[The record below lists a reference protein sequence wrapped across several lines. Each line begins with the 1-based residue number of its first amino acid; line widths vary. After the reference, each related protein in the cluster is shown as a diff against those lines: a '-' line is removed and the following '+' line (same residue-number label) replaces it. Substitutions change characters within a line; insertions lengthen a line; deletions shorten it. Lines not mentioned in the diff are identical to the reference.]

1 MKFRRKLKLVD
12 QFFLTFSILIII
24 PLIILF
30 GYTYTKMSYMIR
42 ENTIASTNVAFNQS
56 CSFISYKID
65 RLYDTANSLIIDNN
79 ITSIL
84 INNPKDYSIPN
95 QIEDLQLLRSY
106 IYSYQHNIDI
116 SDIEIYLNDDFIYS
130 NEKVNIFPLSSLA
143 NSKWLSI
150 TKDLNVR
157 YFWAPYSYISDK
169 NEDSV
174 VLGKCIVNPKDY
186 TNPIGYLFIKFNTT
200 DLTDIITKTNSNAQ
214 SFSCI
219 VNSYNDVIATT
230 DNTLYSKYKNII
242 ENTIPQNDTSLHKYK
257 YDSDDIYVQSSSIDK
272 TDWKIVN
279 IVPYS
284 TINSEITNQ
293 RICLILIVILFG
305 GAALIAGYKFFN
317 SITSRLYKVIE
328 GMRHVHADNLDN
340 FIENDKD
347 DELGELIENY
357 NYMISKMS
365 GLIEEQYKYG
375 KAVKNAELKALQ
387 SQINPH
393 FLYNT
398 LDMINWMAY
407 KKRTSEISTAVKS
420 LAKFYKLSLNKGK
433 DITYISDEI
442 GHVSLYVQIQNMRY
456 SNRITLTVDID
467 KNINNYLIP
476 KITLQPIVENSI
488 SHGIFAKGNVSGL
501 ITISGYIDMD
511 NDEILIKVSD
521 DGIGIEEDKLQLIL
535 SPNQI
540 SYKGSGYGLRNI
552 DQRLKLL
559 FGDKF
564 GLSFESIYGC
574 GTTVIIKIPLI
585 TDDNYNDDF

>member
-157 YFWAPYSYISDK
+157 YFWAPYSYISNK

-230 DNTLYSKYKNII
+230 DRTYILNIKI
-242 ENTIPQNDTSLHKYK
+242 LLKIQSLKM
-257 YDSDDIYVQSSSIDK
+257 
-272 TDWKIVN
+272 
-279 IVPYS
+279 
-284 TINSEITNQ
+284 
-293 RICLILIVILFG
+293 ILLF
-305 GAALIAGYKFFN
+305 ISMN
-317 SITSRLYKVIE
+317 MIQ
-328 GMRHVHADNLDN
+328 
-340 FIENDKD
+340 
-347 DELGELIENY
+347 
-357 NYMISKMS
+357 MISM
-365 GLIEEQYKYG
+365 
-375 KAVKNAELKALQ
+375 
-387 SQINPH
+387 
-393 FLYNT
+393 F
-398 LDMINWMAY
+398 
-407 KKRTSEISTAVKS
+407 
-420 LAKFYKLSLNKGK
+420 
-433 DITYISDEI
+433 
-442 GHVSLYVQIQNMRY
+442 
-456 SNRITLTVDID
+456 
-467 KNINNYLIP
+467 
-476 KITLQPIVENSI
+476 
-488 SHGIFAKGNVSGL
+488 
-501 ITISGYIDMD
+501 
-511 NDEILIKVSD
+511 KV
-521 DGIGIEEDKLQLIL
+521 L
-535 SPNQI
+535 
-540 SYKGSGYGLRNI
+540 
-552 DQRLKLL
+552 
-559 FGDKF
+559 
-564 GLSFESIYGC
+564 
-574 GTTVIIKIPLI
+574 V
-585 TDDNYNDDF
+585 

>member
-1 MKFRRKLKLVD
+1 
-12 QFFLTFSILIII
+12 
-24 PLIILF
+24 
-30 GYTYTKMSYMIR
+30 MSSMIR
-42 ENTIASTNVAFNQS
+42 ENIFASTDQAFTQS

-84 INNPKDYSIPN
+84 IKNPKDYSVPS

-130 NEKVNIFPLSSLA
+130 NEKDNIYPLSNLD

-150 TKDLNVR
+150 KNDLNVR
-157 YFWAPYSYISDK
+157 YFWAPYSYISNK

-174 VLGKCIVNPKDY
+174 VLGKCIVNPKDF
-186 TNPIGYLFIKFNTT
+186 NDIIGYLFIKFNTS
-200 DLTDIITKTNSNAQ
+200 DLTDIISKINSNTQ

-219 VNSYNDVIATT
+219 VNSYNDIIATS
-230 DNTLYSKYKNII
+230 DNSLYSKYKNII
-242 ENTIPQNDTSLHKYK
+242 ESSIPEKDTYLHR
-257 YDSDDIYVQSSSIDK
+257 YDSDLQDIYVQSSYIDK
-272 TDWKIVN
+272 TDWRIIN

-284 TINSEITNQ
+284 TINYKITNQ
-293 RICLILIVILFG
+293 RVYLILIVILFG
-305 GAALIAGYKFFN
+305 GAALAAGYKFFN
-317 SITSRLYKVIE
+317 SITSRLYKVIQ
-328 GMRHVHADNLDN
+328 GMRDVHADNLNN

-347 DELGELIENY
+347 DELGELIDNY
-357 NYMISKMS
+357 NYMIAKMS
-365 GLIEEQYKYG
+365 RLIDEQYKYG

-407 KKRTSEISTAVKS
+407 KKMTAEISTAVKS

-433 DITYISDEI
+433 DITYICNEI
-442 GHVSLYVQIQNMRY
+442 DHVSLYVKIQNMRY
-456 SNRITLTVDID
+456 SDRITLKVNVDE
-467 KNINNYLIP
+467 NINNYLIP

-488 SHGIFAKGNVSGL
+488 SHGILAKGNVSGC
-501 ITISGYIDMD
+501 INISGYID
-511 NDEILIKVSD
+511 NNFIIININD
-521 DGIGIEEDKLQLIL
+521 DGIGINEDELPSIL
-535 SPNQI
+535 SPNKI
-540 SYKGSGYGLRNI
+540 SSKGSGYGLRNI

-559 FGDKF
+559 YGDKF
-564 GLSFESIYGC
+564 GLSFKSVYGF
-574 GTTVIIKIPLI
+574 GTTVTIKIPLI
-585 TDDNYNDDF
+585 TDIDDSGTL